1 MFNGIEKDTIFFCG
15 IFKDSIFASSNNQTL
30 NDATKKVILILIV
43 NSTNALKFTVMAR
56 NYETALAE
64 LNSSNAELAEIE
76 AMTDEKACYI
86 YNVDSKSEIV
96 KIISEDIEALEREVE
111 YLTPEIYE
119 PEYDY

>member
-1 MFNGIEKDTIFFCG
+1 MSY
-15 IFKDSIFASSNNQTL
+15 SI
-30 NDATKKVILILIV
+30 
-43 NSTNALKFTVMAR
+43 NALKFTVMAR

-64 LNSSNAELAEIE
+64 LNSSKAELAEIE

-96 KIISEDIEALEREVE
+96 KSISEDIEALEKEVE

>member
-1 MFNGIEKDTIFFCG
+1 MYNGIKKDTIFFCG

-30 NDATKKVILILIV
+30 NDPTKKVILILIV
-43 NSTNALKFTVMAR
+43 NSTNALKFTAMAR
-56 NYETALAE
+56 IYETALAE
-64 LNSSNAELAEIE
+64 LNSSKAELAEIE

-96 KIISEDIEALEREVE
+96 KILSEDIEALKREVE

>member
-1 MFNGIEKDTIFFCG
+1 MKQHLQN
-15 IFKDSIFASSNNQTL
+15 SIVQTQNL
-30 NDATKKVILILIV
+30 QRLKQWQTKKP
-43 NSTNALKFTVMAR
+43 A
-56 NYETALAE
+56 
-64 LNSSNAELAEIE
+64 
-76 AMTDEKACYI
+76 I

>member
-1 MFNGIEKDTIFFCG
+1 M
-15 IFKDSIFASSNNQTL
+15 
-30 NDATKKVILILIV
+30 NDPTKKVILILIV

-64 LNSSNAELAEIE
+64 LNSSKAELAEIE

>member
-1 MFNGIEKDTIFFCG
+1 
-15 IFKDSIFASSNNQTL
+15 
-30 NDATKKVILILIV
+30 
-43 NSTNALKFTVMAR
+43 MAR

-64 LNSSNAELAEIE
+64 LNSSNAELVEIE